1 MSNDKASPPKNFR
14 SNWSIEKLNKTNFQ
28 VIGIVIRCVLK
39 QMLTEWNKFER
50 NDKNFIKDDKRI
62 NAKFSSKNIVFTLYG
77 L

>member
-1 MSNDKASPPKNFR
+1 
-14 SNWSIEKLNKTNFQ
+14 
-28 VIGIVIRCVLK
+28 
-39 QMLTEWNKFER
+39 MLTEWNKFER